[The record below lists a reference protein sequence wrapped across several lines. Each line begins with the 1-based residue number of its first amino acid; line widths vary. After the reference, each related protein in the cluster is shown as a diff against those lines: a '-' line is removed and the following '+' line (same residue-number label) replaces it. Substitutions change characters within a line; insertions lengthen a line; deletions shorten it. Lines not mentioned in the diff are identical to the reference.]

1 MNFTSASVKL
11 ENDRGKSTVAIMVQ
25 TAKHHASMFSPSMAW
40 LSSRALILG
49 ICFSF
54 VTGGAAL
61 QAQSAVLV
69 VDAFNKK
76 VHVAADAQSKRPV
89 GGLAKIATAM
99 VTLDWAEASKV
110 GVGVL
115 ATVPAYA
122 FQMTGASSIGLQAG
136 DQVTLRDLIYAT
148 MMGSDDVAAITLGDF
163 VGKDHLSR
171 LARAGHPMEEFVKQ
185 MNQLAK
191 REGARATRFTN
202 PHGLENSR
210 PMPYSCAADIARLAI
225 YAVSRPAMRF
235 YTNQASRSITIYRG
249 GQPLTMALSNTNQ
262 LLGVDRIDGIKTGNT
277 ARSGG
282 CVVISAEKPPTV
294 QVQADNT
301 SLIYRHRMVVVVIGS
316 ASPFEEARTL
326 LHQGWAAY
334 DRWLAAGRPITDK
347 RQMLDQF

>member
-1 MNFTSASVKL
+1 
-11 ENDRGKSTVAIMVQ
+11 
-25 TAKHHASMFSPSMAW
+25 MFSPSMAW

-49 ICFSF
+49 FSFSF
-54 VTGGAAL
+54 VTGSTSL
-61 QAQSAVLV
+61 WAQSAVLV

-110 GVGVL
+110 GVNVL
-115 ATVPAYA
+115 ATVPSYA
-122 FQMTGASSIGLQAG
+122 FQISDAGSIGLQPG
-136 DQVTLRDLIYAT
+136 DQATLRDLIYAT
-148 MMGSDDVAAITLGDF
+148 MMTSDNIAAITLGDF
-163 VGKDHLSR
+163 VGQDHLSR
-171 LARAGHPMEEFVKQ
+171 LGRTGHPMAEFVKQ

-191 REGARATRFTN
+191 REGARATNFTN

-210 PMPYSCAADIARLAI
+210 PLPYSTAADIARLAI
-225 YAVSRPAMRF
+225 YAVSRPALRF
-235 YTNQASRSITIYRG
+235 YTNQNSRSITIYRG
-249 GQPLTMALSNTNQ
+249 GQPLTMSLSNTNQ
-262 LLGVDRIDGIKTGNT
+262 LLGVDRIDGVKASSTQ
-277 ARSGG
+277 RSGG
-282 CVVISAEKPPTV
+282 CVVISAEKPSSV

-316 ASPFEEARTL
+316 ADPFGESRTL

>member
-1 MNFTSASVKL
+1 M
-11 ENDRGKSTVAIMVQ
+11 VAVRTQ
-25 TAKHHASMFSPSMAW
+25 TAKHQTSMFSPSIAW
-40 LSSRALILG
+40 LSSRASILG
-49 ICFSF
+49 ICFTF
-54 VTGGAAL
+54 VIGSTAL

-89 GGLAKIATAM
+89 GGIAKIATAM

-115 ATVPAYA
+115 ATVPSYA
-122 FQMTGASSIGLQAG
+122 LQISSAGSIGLQPG

-148 MMGSDDVAAITLGDF
+148 MMTSDDVAAITLGDF
-163 VGKDHLSR
+163 VGQDHLAR
-171 LARAGHPMEEFVKQ
+171 LGRTGHPMEEFVKQ

-210 PMPYSCAADIARLAI
+210 PLPYSTAADIARLAI
-225 YAVSRPAMRF
+225 YAVSRPALRF
-235 YTNQASRSITIYRG
+235 YTNQNSRSITIYRA
-249 GQPLTMALSNTNQ
+249 GQPLTVALSSTNQ
-262 LLGVDRIDGIKTGNT
+262 LLGVDRIDGVKASAT
-277 ARSGG
+277 ARSAG
-282 CVVISAEKPPTV
+282 CVVISAEKPSSV

-301 SLIYRHRMVVVVIGS
+301 SLIYRHRMVVVVLGS
-316 ASPFEEARTL
+316 SSPFEEARTL

-347 RQMLDQF
+347 KQMLDHF

>member
-1 MNFTSASVKL
+1 
-11 ENDRGKSTVAIMVQ
+11 
-25 TAKHHASMFSPSMAW
+25 MAR

-49 ICFSF
+49 ISFSF
-54 VTGGAAL
+54 ITGAAAL
-61 QAQSAVLV
+61 RAQSAVMV

-76 VHVAADAQSKRPV
+76 VHVAADALAKRPV
-89 GGLAKIATAM
+89 GGMAKIATAM

-122 FQMTGASSIGLQAG
+122 FQMSNQTSIGLQPG
-136 DQVTLRDLIYAT
+136 DQATLRDLIYAT
-148 MMGSDDVAAITLGDF
+148 MMTGDDIAAITLGDF
-163 VGKDHLSR
+163 VGKDHLAR
-171 LARAGHPMEEFVKQ
+171 LGRNGHPMEEFVKQ

-191 REGARATRFTN
+191 REGARATHFTN

-210 PMPYSCAADIARLAI
+210 PLPYSTAADIARLAI
-225 YAVSRPAMRF
+225 YAVSRPALRF
-235 YTNQASRSITIYRG
+235 YTNQSSRSITIYRA
-249 GQPLTMALSNTNQ
+249 GQQLSATLQSTNQ
-262 LLGVDRIDGIKTGNT
+262 LLGVDRIDGVKTSVT
-277 ARSGG
+277 QRSGG
-282 CVVISAEKPPTV
+282 CVVISAEKPSSV

-301 SLIYRHRMVVVVIGS
+301 SLIYRHRMVVVLLGS
-316 ASPFEEARTL
+316 ANPFGEARTL

>member
-1 MNFTSASVKL
+1 
-11 ENDRGKSTVAIMVQ
+11 
-25 TAKHHASMFSPSMAW
+25 MFSPSMAW
-40 LSSRALILG
+40 LSSRTLFLG
-49 ICFSF
+49 ICFTF
-54 VTGGAAL
+54 ILGGSAL

-76 VHVAADAQSKRPV
+76 VHVAADALSKRPV

-115 ATVPAYA
+115 ATVPSYA
-122 FQMTGASSIGLQAG
+122 FQISDAGSLGLQPG
-136 DQVTLRDLIYAT
+136 DQATLRDLLYAT
-148 MMGSDDVAAITLGDF
+148 MMSSDNIAAITLGDF
-163 VGKDHLSR
+163 VGKDHLAR
-171 LARAGHPMEEFVKQ
+171 LGRAGHPMEEFVRQ

-210 PMPYSCAADIARLAI
+210 PLPYSTAADIARLAI
-225 YAVSRPAMRF
+225 YAVSRPALRF
-235 YTNQASRSITIYRG
+235 YTNQPSRSITIYRG
-249 GQPLTMALSNTNQ
+249 GQQIPMTLSNTNQ
-262 LLGVDRIDGIKTGNT
+262 LLGVDHIDGVKTSST
-277 ARSGG
+277 ARSAG
-282 CVVISAEKPPTV
+282 CVVLSAEKPSTV
-294 QVQADNT
+294 QVQADNS
-301 SLIYRHRMVVVVIGS
+301 SLIFRHRMVVVVLGS
-316 ASPFEEARTL
+316 GSPFGEARTL

>member
-1 MNFTSASVKL
+1 
-11 ENDRGKSTVAIMVQ
+11 
-25 TAKHHASMFSPSMAW
+25 MFSPSMAW

-54 VTGGAAL
+54 VTGGTAL

-89 GGLAKIATAM
+89 GGMAKIATAM

-122 FQMTGASSIGLQAG
+122 FQISDAGSLGLQPG
-136 DQVTLRDLIYAT
+136 DQVTVRDLLYAT
-148 MMGSDDVAAITLGDF
+148 MMSSDNIAAITLGDF

-171 LARAGHPMEEFVKQ
+171 LGRAGHPMEEFVKQ
-185 MNQLAK
+185 MNQLAT

-210 PMPYSCAADIARLAI
+210 PLPYSTAADIARLAI
-225 YAVSRPAMRF
+225 YAVSRPALRF
-235 YTNQASRSITIYRG
+235 YTNQSNRSITIYRA

-262 LLGVDRIDGIKTGNT
+262 LLGVDRIDGIKAAST

-282 CVVISAEKPPTV
+282 CVVISAEKPSSV
-294 QVQADNT
+294 QVQADKS
-301 SLIYRHRMVVVVIGS
+301 SLIYRHRMVVVVLGS

>member
-1 MNFTSASVKL
+1 
-11 ENDRGKSTVAIMVQ
+11 
-25 TAKHHASMFSPSMAW
+25 MFSPNMAR
-40 LSSRALILG
+40 LCSRASILG
-49 ICFSF
+49 ICLTLATS
-54 VTGGAAL
+54 TSAL

-76 VHVAADAQSKRPV
+76 VHVAGNADSKRPV

-122 FQMTGASSIGLQAG
+122 FQISDAGTIGLQPG
-136 DQVTLRDLIYAT
+136 DQATLRDLIYAT
-148 MMGSDDVAAITLGDF
+148 MMSSDNIAAITLSDF
-163 VGKDHLSR
+163 VGRDHLAR
-171 LARAGHPMEEFVKQ
+171 LGRAGHPMEEFVRQ
-185 MNQLAK
+185 MNQLAG
-191 REGARATRFTN
+191 REGARGTRFTN

-210 PMPYSCAADIARLAI
+210 PLPYSTAADIGRLAI

-235 YTNQASRSITIYRG
+235 YTNQASRSITIYRA
-249 GQPLTMALSNTNQ
+249 GQQISVPLKNTNQ
-262 LLGVDRIDGIKTGNT
+262 LLGVDRIDGVKTGNT
-277 ARSGG
+277 ERSGG
-282 CVVISAEKPPTV
+282 CVVISAEKPSSV

-301 SLIYRHRMVVVVIGS
+301 SLIYRHRMVVVVLGS
-316 ASPFEEARTL
+316 ANPFGEARTL